1 MGRKSLM
8 LSLATTKR
16 TIADVVDAD
25 NIYPIAILCDD
36 QAMGRA
42 SQALKQVLET
52 YGISQNKLAV
62 ALEIDRSAVFKWV
75 HDQREPSSETI
86 VEITQTLKTFNP
98 LAAKEFVRLYL
109 GVIVDDG

>member
-1 MGRKSLM
+1 MQ
-8 LSLATTKR
+8 TTFTPLPSFG
-16 TIADVVDAD
+16 TIKG
-25 NIYPIAILCDD
+25 
-36 QAMGRA
+36 MGRA
-42 SQALKQVLET
+42 NQALKQVLET

-86 VEITQTLKTFNP
+86 VEITQVLKSLNP

-109 GVIVDDG
+109 GEIVEDSPLNE

>member
-1 MGRKSLM
+1 
-8 LSLATTKR
+8 
-16 TIADVVDAD
+16 
-25 NIYPIAILCDD
+25 
-36 QAMGRA
+36 MGRA

-86 VEITQTLKTFNP
+86 VEITQALKTFNP
-98 LAAKEFVRLYL
+98 LAAKEFCAALSL
-109 GVIVDDG
+109 GLLLMTEGGKERVEQHHEGRSI

>member
-1 MGRKSLM
+1 M
-8 LSLATTKR
+8 LSIQTTFTHSPSFATIKG
-16 TIADVVDAD
+16 
-25 NIYPIAILCDD
+25 
-36 QAMGRA
+36 MGRA
-42 SQALKQVLET
+42 SQALKQVLDT

-86 VEITQTLKTFNP
+86 VDITQALKTLNP

-109 GVIVDDG
+109 GVIVED